1 MRGSDG
7 PAEGGAAAPS
17 PAPAAPPP
25 RDPATSET
33 LPSATGAART
43 THPASPRARASR
55 TRTTGPRRLLSSLVP
70 KFDESVS
77 PEFYRLSGKLR
88 AFSNAL
94 FLLANLIMA
103 PQVDRLGFDPDVH
116 LTTALTFSGIHLVD
130 LLLSVTLWRLGS
142 LTVRGMR
149 ALTIASVL
157 LETLAVVGASWVYG
171 SVNSPF
177 IGIAILFVVI
187 YRLAFDVRIGL
198 LAFVSIMAGTWGVV
212 AAELAGLLPPQPIAP
227 GGQVDGV
234 YAAAL
239 GTGAASR
246 QIGAMLN
253 NTVALALAF
262 VVAHWAV
269 GRMRHKDAAIRLLR
283 ESLYAVDRAKVGRHT
298 GRTLR
303 ETYTLGEL
311 LGTGGMGEVY
321 AGTHLRTRR
330 KVAVKMLHPH
340 LVEDRNVL
348 SRFRREAQITGK
360 LGSEHIVEV
369 IDIDV
374 DHEQGAAPD
383 GGEPFLVF
391 ELIEGE
397 SLGAKIS
404 TRGPL
409 PLAEIAE
416 IVEQIARGL
425 DVAHRAGVVH
435 RDLKPEN
442 VFLTPRPTGVQ
453 VKILD
458 FGVSKIGGNATA
470 ITQEIAILGTP
481 DYMSPEQATGHADEV
496 DAASDV
502 FSLGAL
508 AYAMVT
514 GRRPFESP
522 SVPALLRKICDEEPA
537 PIGEL
542 RGDVPPAVSDVI
554 AIAMAKQPGERYAG
568 ALDFARDLR
577 AALGG
582 GVDPAVAAR
591 ARGVTR
597 GTPASRNAN
606 RDAVSPTGHTQ
617 PA

>member
-1 MRGSDG
+1 MGGTDG
-7 PAEGGAAAPS
+7 PADGGAAAPS
-17 PAPAAPPP
+17 PS
-25 RDPATSET
+25 PATSET
-33 LPSATGAART
+33 LPSVTGAVRT
-43 THPASPRARASR
+43 THPGSTRARASFR
-55 TRTTGPRRLLSSLVP
+55 SRRASTRTTGPRAGLLSSLVP
-70 KFDESVS
+70 KFDESIS

-116 LTTALTFSGIHLVD
+116 LTTALTFSGIHLAD
-130 LLLSVTLWRLGS
+130 LLLAVTLWRAGS

-149 ALTIASVL
+149 ALTLASVI

-187 YRLAFDVRIGL
+187 YRLAFDLRIGL
-198 LAFVSIMAGTWGVV
+198 CAFTLILAGSWGVV
-212 AAELAGLLPPQPIAP
+212 AAELAGVLPPQPIAP
-227 GGQVDGV
+227 AGQVDGV

-239 GTGAASR
+239 GAAGTASR
-246 QIGAMLN
+246 QLGAMLN
-253 NTVALALAF
+253 NTVAIALAF

-374 DHEQGAAPD
+374 DHAADDAPA

-397 SLGAKIS
+397 SLGARIS

-409 PLAEIAE
+409 PLADVAA

-425 DVAHRAGVVH
+425 DVAHKAGVVH

-470 ITQEIAILGTP
+470 ITQEVAILGTP
-481 DYMSPEQATGHADEV
+481 DYMSPEQATGHAEEV

-508 AYAMVT
+508 AYAMLT

-542 RGDVPPAVSDVI
+542 RDEVPPGVSDVV
-554 AIAMAKQPGERYAG
+554 AIAMAKRPAERYAG
-568 ALDFARDLR
+568 ALDLARDLR
-577 AALGG
+577 AAIAGTPDP
-582 GVDPAVAAR
+582 GVAERAR
-591 ARGVTR
+591 AVTR
-597 GTPASRNAN
+597 GTPASRRAQ